1 MKGHEN
7 ALPVRY
13 GARPEPVTS
22 LTFSVLAFVLN
33 RSVGFHL
40 LIDGVCRSLFFLS
53 RCYLITHSH
62 LDHVNG
68 LVLSAGSIGGQ
79 KLVHARKQTIKDLE
93 VIFAD
98 RLWPKLASH
107 KKEDANAMLVYSP

>member
-1 MKGHEN
+1 MKRHEDTS
-7 ALPVRY
+7 PVRC
-13 GARPEPVTS
+13 GARPNPWLPIHSCFLPLS
-22 LTFSVLAFVLN
+22 LN
-33 RSVGFHL
+33 WGVGSRL
-40 LIDGVCRSLFFLS
+40 LIDAVCRSSLSS

-68 LVLSAGSIGGQ
+68 LVLSAGSMGGQ
-79 KLVHARKQTIKDLE
+79 KSIHARKQTIKDLE

>member
-1 MKGHEN
+1 MKRHEDTS
-7 ALPVRY
+7 PVRCV
-13 GARPEPVTS
+13 ARPGPWLPLHSCFLPLS
-22 LTFSVLAFVLN
+22 LD
-33 RSVGFHL
+33 RGVGFHS
-40 LIDGVCRSLFFLS
+40 LIDAMCLFFHS

-68 LVLSAGSIGGQ
+68 LVLSAGSMGGQ
-79 KLVHARKQTIKDLE
+79 KLIHARRQTIKDLE

>member
-1 MKGHEN
+1 MKGTRIPRWSFT
-7 ALPVRY
+7 APGPARDFRFLPL
-13 GARPEPVTS
+13 S
-22 LTFSVLAFVLN
+22 LKSG
-33 RSVGFHL
+33 VGFCL
-40 LIDGVCRSLFFLS
+40 LIGAVYRFPLLS

-68 LVLSAGSIGGQ
+68 LVLSAGSMGGQ
-79 KLVHARKQTIKDLE
+79 KLIHARKQTIKDLE

-107 KKEDANAMLVYSP
+107 KKEDPNAMLVYSP

>member
-1 MKGHEN
+1 
-7 ALPVRY
+7 
-13 GARPEPVTS
+13 
-22 LTFSVLAFVLN
+22 
-33 RSVGFHL
+33 VGFRL
-40 LIDGVCRSLFFLS
+40 LICAVSLSFFS

-68 LVLSAGSIGGQ
+68 LVLSAGSMRGQ
-79 KLVHARKQTIKDLE
+79 KLIHARKQTIKDLE

>member
-1 MKGHEN
+1 MRRK
-7 ALPVRY
+7 ARTAASRFLPL
-13 GARPEPVTS
+13 S
-22 LTFSVLAFVLN
+22 LDAVWDSICLSMPFSILSF
-33 RSVGFHL
+33 
-40 LIDGVCRSLFFLS
+40 S

-68 LVLSAGSIGGQ
+68 LVLSAGSMGGQ
-79 KLVHARKQTIKDLE
+79 KLIHARKQTIKDLE

>member
-1 MKGHEN
+1 M
-7 ALPVRY
+7 
-13 GARPEPVTS
+13 
-22 LTFSVLAFVLN
+22 
-33 RSVGFHL
+33 GFHL
-40 LIDGVCRSLFFLS
+40 LIDAVCRFPFFP

-68 LVLSAGSIGGQ
+68 LVLSAGSMGGQ
-79 KLVHARKQTIKDLE
+79 KLIHARKQTIKDLE

>member
-1 MKGHEN
+1 
-7 ALPVRY
+7 L
-13 GARPEPVTS
+13 
-22 LTFSVLAFVLN
+22 LLAFVSYL
-33 RSVGFHL
+33 SVGFQS
-40 LIDGVCRSLFFLS
+40 LIDAVCHPLFS

-68 LVLSAGSIGGQ
+68 LVLSAGSMGGQ
-79 KLVHARKQTIKDLE
+79 KLIHARKQTIKDLE

>member
-1 MKGHEN
+1 MKIYKDTSRVQRGAKPGPWHPLHSCF
-7 ALPVRY
+7 LPL
-13 GARPEPVTS
+13 S
-22 LTFSVLAFVLN
+22 LD
-33 RSVGFHL
+33 RGVGFHL
-40 LIDGVCRSLFFLS
+40 LIDTVSYSFL

-68 LVLSAGSIGGQ
+68 LVLSAGSMSGQ
-79 KLVHARKQTIKDLE
+79 KLIHARKQTIKDLE

>member
-1 MKGHEN
+1 MKRHE
-7 ALPVRY
+7 
-13 GARPEPVTS
+13 VTS
-22 LTFSVLAFVLN
+22 PIRCGVR
-33 RSVGFHL
+33 RSSGFPAHSCFLPLSLGRGVGSYL
-40 LIDGVCRSLFFLS
+40 LIDVFLFT

-68 LVLSAGSIGGQ
+68 LVLSAGSMGGQ
-79 KLVHARKQTIKDLE
+79 KFIHARKQTIKDLE